1 MKHGMEADPT
11 MPGTVDE
18 STGSVVTVSTAQ
30 VESRHPP
37 SSYPIF
43 ASALSAAL
51 RARPGSGAESAAL
64 AFARRMAHEIYLED
78 CRAAL
83 ARRDQWL
90 ALLALPVSG
99 TGSREEGA

>member
-1 MKHGMEADPT
+1 MKHGCTADPT

-18 STGSVVTVSTAQ
+18 STGPVITASTAP
-30 VESRHPP
+30 VESHHPP

-43 ASALSAAL
+43 ASAVVAAL
-51 RARPGSGAESAAL
+51 RARPGSGAESAAR

-83 ARRDQWL
+83 FRRDKWL
-90 ALLALPVSG
+90 ALLVAQMSG
-99 TGSREEGA
+99 TTSEREGA